1 MAEVIAVT
9 GRTTERAVSVS
20 TPITATTE
28 RAITTASDELRSL
41 ERTKDAEG
49 ESNAQNMAERL
60 KKVSSIVPSG
70 MMARI
75 ERSRYYVQEYK
86 EQMRQLR
93 INRLEGFQPPRSAR
107 RA

>member
-1 MAEVIAVT
+1 MGRLIDRINNLGTLRLAAVHDL
-9 GRTTERAVSVS
+9 
-20 TPITATTE
+20 

-93 INRLEGFQPPRSAR
+93 INRLEGFQP
-107 RA
+107 